1 MHEAPERR
9 FGLQKYTGSQTFKGA
24 FTLGHFFDLQKYSKY
39 SKYGTEP
46 VRQNVL
52 NTLLEFIEEGSAT
65 GYGFTDPI
73 RTIDWLTSWPE
84 VKSVR

>member
-1 MHEAPERR
+1 MNYWIAP
-9 FGLQKYTGSQTFKGA
+9 GA
-24 FTLGHFFDLQKYSKY
+24 MIQLMEHSD
-39 SKYGTEP
+39 
-46 VRQNVL
+46 VL